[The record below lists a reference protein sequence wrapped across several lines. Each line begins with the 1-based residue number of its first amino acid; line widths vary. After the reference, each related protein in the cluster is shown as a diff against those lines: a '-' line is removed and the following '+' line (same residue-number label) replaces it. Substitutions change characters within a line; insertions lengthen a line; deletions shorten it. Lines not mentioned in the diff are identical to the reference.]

1 MMSIY
6 IGSNLIR
13 ISQSTLPLNSILQK
27 QKNKHLSTLATKVYT
42 VNVANFEHFL
52 EIPFSDTFVLNPM

>member
-1 MMSIY
+1 MYFDNKIWWLCLVPTST
-6 IGSNLIR
+6 IR
-13 ISQSTLPLNSILQK
+13 FAIVGYRMVRKMN
-27 QKNKHLSTLATKVYT
+27 T

>member
-1 MMSIY
+1 MLYEISCY
-6 IGSNLIR
+6 IRRLYNSVQLYAHELHYDHQCIWYLI
-13 ISQSTLPLNSILQK
+13 
-27 QKNKHLSTLATKVYT
+27 T

>member
-1 MMSIY
+1 MRIQPVLKPEYSWTSGTMSSLLMPWLFASPGY
-6 IGSNLIR
+6 WAAMVL
-13 ISQSTLPLNSILQK
+13 T
-27 QKNKHLSTLATKVYT
+27 T

>member
-1 MMSIY
+1 MNK
-6 IGSNLIR
+6 NLIVCR
-13 ISQSTLPLNSILQK
+13 IKWEPLNQLLQ
-27 QKNKHLSTLATKVYT
+27 NLVTT